1 MRNLK
6 HLRLEKG
13 LNQFEMASELDMPQ
27 STYQQYEAGI
37 TEPRFSTVIQIADY
51 FNVSIEN
58 HGTGRGTEFLPRLPV
73 YETRKRGRHCLLCFG
88 RFVQTSFEILPHLYN
103 TPLK

>member
-13 LNQFEMASELDMPQ
+13 LSQLEMASELDMPQ

-37 TEPRFSTVIQIADY
+37 NEPRFSTVIQIADY
-51 FNVSIEN
+51 FNVSIDYLI
-58 HGTGRGTEFLPRLPV
+58 GRTNVREPWDRSGDRVSAEIA
-73 YETRKRGRHCLLCFG
+73 CLRNPKARQALLTLL
-88 RFVQTSFEILPHLYN
+88 REICSDEP
-103 TPLK
+103 

>member
-1 MRNLK
+1 MRNLQ

-13 LNQFEMASELDMPQ
+13 LNQFEMASELNMPQ

-51 FNVSIEN
+51 FNVSIDYLI
-58 HGTGRGTEFLPRLPV
+58 GRTNIREPWDRSGDRVSAEIA
-73 YETRKRGRHCLLCFG
+73 CLRNPKARQALLTLL
-88 RFVQTSFEILPHLYN
+88 REIRSDES
-103 TPLK
+103 